1 MPAQYPFNIDIT
13 TRDGQDEILS
23 VWSAVEPGGD

>member
-23 VWSAVEPGGD
+23 LWSAVEPGGD